1 MRSFRLRN
9 TARFST
15 VPNTTATAFLVP
27 ASLLLCCLPVH
38 AASNSASATLR
49 IQVSVI
55 PIVQGARTP
64 ASNGG
69 PTESISYNLQPQRT
83 QPAVSQTGIQVM
95 PTQKL
100 QKLSS
105 STTVVNDQPA
115 VLQTL
120 TIVGE

>member
-1 MRSFRLRN
+1 
-9 TARFST
+9 
-15 VPNTTATAFLVP
+15 
-27 ASLLLCCLPVH
+27 
-38 AASNSASATLR
+38 
-49 IQVSVI
+49 
-55 PIVQGARTP
+55 
-64 ASNGG
+64 
-69 PTESISYNLQPQRT
+69 
-83 QPAVSQTGIQVM
+83 M